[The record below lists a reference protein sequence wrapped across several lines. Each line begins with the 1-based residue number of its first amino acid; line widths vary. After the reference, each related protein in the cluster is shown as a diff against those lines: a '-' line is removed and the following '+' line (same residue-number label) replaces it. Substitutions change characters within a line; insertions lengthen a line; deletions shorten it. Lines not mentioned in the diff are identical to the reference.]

1 MVCGGGTSGWSGRLT
16 GMLQEGFAGLLLGA
30 LYLISGRTLTVP
42 IAAHGASNT
51 LAFILIY
58 FNRYPGV

>member
-1 MVCGGGTSGWSGRLT
+1 
-16 GMLQEGFAGLLLGA
+16 MLQEGFAGLLLGA

-42 IAAHGASNT
+42 IVAHGASNT